1 LFIKVNKMEFL
12 FEQFQQKLK
21 HTSTD
26 FVRSIMDEIHW
37 EARLIGIKGARGIG
51 KTTLLLQYI
60 KLHLSS
66 SLGQTLYVSLDDI
79 WSNHH
84 SLIELVRDF
93 ERQGGRYLFL
103 DEVHKYSGWAQ
114 ELKNIYD
121 SYPNLKIV
129 FTGSSLLEILNARA
143 DLSRRAVVYTMQ
155 GFSFREYIGV
165 ESGTLLKPLSLD
177 QILENHI
184 EVTQQINDKIKPFQ
198 YFESYIKHGYYP
210 FYKEELDLYEM
221 RLGEVVNMILEI
233 ELPLLRNVDMAYVT
247 KVKQLLV
254 IIAESVPFVPNVSK
268 LSDKIGINRAT
279 LLSYLNYLDE
289 IGLTHNLYKD
299 AHGIS
304 KLQKPSK
311 VYLENTNLIFLL
323 ARNNAN
329 IGNLRETFFSNQL
342 SYRHSLGYTDLG
354 DFLVEGQFTFEIGGK
369 GKGHKQIKT
378 VANSYVVADDI
389 LYGSHNKIPLW
400 LFGFLY

>member
-1 LFIKVNKMEFL
+1 MDFL

-21 HTSTD
+21 HTSLD
-26 FVRSIMDEIHW
+26 FVRSIMDEINW
-37 EARLIGIKGARGIG
+37 EARLIGVKGARGIG

-60 KLHLSS
+60 KLNLSG
-66 SLGQTLYVSLDDI
+66 SLNHTLYVSLDDI
-79 WSNHH
+79 WFNKH
-84 SLIELVRDF
+84 SLIALVRDF
-93 ERQGGRYLFL
+93 ERHGGKYLFL
-103 DEVHKYSGWAQ
+103 DEVHKYPGWAQ

-121 SYPNLKIV
+121 SYPALKIV

-165 ESGTLLKPLSLD
+165 ETGVIFNKLSLGE
-177 QILENHI
+177 ILENHT
-184 EVTQQINDKIKPFQ
+184 EETQKINEEIKPFQ
-198 YFESYIKHGYYP
+198 YFDPYLKYGYYP
-210 FYKEELDLYEM
+210 FYLEQPDLYEM

-233 ELPLLRNVDMAYVT
+233 ELPLLRNVELAYVT

-268 LSDKIGINRAT
+268 LSEKIGINRAT
-279 LLSYLNYLDE
+279 LLSYLHYLGE
-289 IGLTHNLYKD
+289 IGLTHNLFKN

-311 VYLENTNLIFLL
+311 IYLDNTNLIYLL
-323 ARNNAN
+323 ARENAN
-329 IGNLRETFFSNQL
+329 KGNLRETFFLNQL
-342 SYRHSLGYTDLG
+342 AYRHTLEYTDIG
-354 DFLVEGQFTFEIGGK
+354 DFLVEDKFSFEIGGK
-369 GKGHKQIKT
+369 GKNQKQIQS
-378 VANSYVVADDI
+378 VENVYIVADDM
-389 LYGSHNKIPLW
+389 LYGFQNKIPLW